1 MQASKGIGL
10 DSPWRS
16 HPTSPIM
23 WFCENILESLN
34 ITHYNFTPKA
44 VRKRHS

>member
-16 HPTSPIM
+16 HLTSPIM

-44 VRKRHS
+44 GRKRHS